1 MGEKKKLVEKKK
13 AEKGK
18 NESVLSEDVL
28 IILLMLE
35 ALTFLFCFL
44 KVVVFNSTQSTFVK
58 TIGLPTNDQPPLRPL
73 AERN

>member
-1 MGEKKKLVEKKK
+1 MGEKKKLLEKKK

-35 ALTFLFCFL
+35 ALTFLFCF
-44 KVVVFNSTQSTFVK
+44 FEGCCF
-58 TIGLPTNDQPPLRPL
+58 
-73 AERN
+73 

>member
-1 MGEKKKLVEKKK
+1 MSSISTRDIHLATTWVKKKKLVEKKK

-35 ALTFLFCFL
+35 ALTFLFCF
-44 KVVVFNSTQSTFVK
+44 FEGCCF
-58 TIGLPTNDQPPLRPL
+58 
-73 AERN
+73 